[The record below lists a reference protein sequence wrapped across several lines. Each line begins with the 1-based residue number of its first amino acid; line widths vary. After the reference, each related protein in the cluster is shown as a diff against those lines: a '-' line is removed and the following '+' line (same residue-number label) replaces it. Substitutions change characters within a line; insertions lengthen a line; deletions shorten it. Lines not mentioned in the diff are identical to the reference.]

1 MHTHVPPLAVLPVV
15 ARPLREDAH
24 DCGSVAKRDFTIM
37 NSTAPPPTDLAAVS
51 LDSFVSAGGAPCAVD
66 RSVQP
71 MAPAAVAAFHAAVT
85 ARGAVCVILAAG
97 QGSRFVAP
105 FPKVIHPFAGKP
117 MAQHA
122 VDAAAA
128 ANVPAIIVVG
138 HAREQVCEAL
148 HGDSVAFVVQ
158 KQQMGT
164 GHAVFLAKYA
174 LPEGFDGDI
183 AVLYADNPGVDASL
197 IEKLFSQHDANKSKY
212 QDRYGAMILTGSRGS
227 AGDGANAYGRI
238 VRQSKSDGGPVVDIV
253 EKKTIAH
260 MASGVM
266 APSKTYAGVTWSPSE
281 LDAID
286 EFNSGIVVAR
296 ARAYMDALGEVKAT
310 QTKVDPAK
318 FEYYATDFVKVMVA
332 RAIVAEGW
340 LMPKEE
346 MWKLEGANTLEE
358 LKILEASQLARGN
371 TTE

>member
-1 MHTHVPPLAVLPVV
+1 MTSTVPPPA
-15 ARPLREDAH
+15 
-24 DCGSVAKRDFTIM
+24 
-37 NSTAPPPTDLAAVS
+37 DLAGVT
-51 LDSFVSAGGAPCAVD
+51 LDSFVSSGGAPCPVD

-71 MAPAAVAAFHAAVT
+71 MAPAALAAFHAAVT

-97 QGSRFVAP
+97 QGSRFIAP

-128 ANVPAIIVVG
+128 AGVPAVVVVG

-174 LPEGFDGDI
+174 LPEGYDGDV

-197 IEKLFSQHDANKSKY
+197 IEKLLSQHDANKAKY
-212 QDRYGAMILTGSRGS
+212 QDRYGAMILTGSRAS
-227 AGDGANAYGRI
+227 AGDGADAYGRI
-238 VRQSKSDGGPVVDIV
+238 VRESKSDGGPVVDIV

-266 APSKTYAGVTWSPSE
+266 APSKTYGAVTWTPSE

-296 ARAYMDALGEVKAT
+296 ARVYMDALGEVAAT
-310 QTKVDPAK
+310 QTKVEPAK

-332 RAIVAEGW
+332 RATVAEGW

-358 LKILEASQLARGN
+358 LKILEANQLARGSKCK
-371 TTE
+371 